1 VELWPK
7 DGWSVCSRPAGVV
20 YAGCILASLAA
31 YAYINRIAPVAV
43 SVSIIILALVL
54 AAFACLA
61 GSSDQTWTDPS
72 NALAILLIACAFL
85 LDGFFIAGAQTFGP
99 TEVLDVGIGPQW
111 NSYDSYFWIDGHW
124 IEAKL
129 PGKMSYAEW
138 AKIRSWSENLEL
150 TNDLDSKPGRVQISM
165 WDRQVYWIRMK
176 NWNPPTTI
184 GEPPHANVRAFLE
197 LLVGLV
203 LLVLSAIIWREGRR
217 QGIRYHKYDPFM
229 FLARTVTPFLEDAPQ
244 PRQLDGSHLQDRR
257 DGIRQRHGVPHGSHD
272 CAWLRRNRLRRSSAH
287 FTSFFDHSSKVG
299 GASIR
304 LRWSQPSHPVL
315 CV

>member
-31 YAYINRIAPVAV
+31 YAYINRIAPVAG

-61 GSSDQTWTDPS
+61 GTSGQTWTDPS
-72 NALAILLIACAFL
+72 NALAVLLIACAFL
-85 LDGFFIAGAQTFGP
+85 LDGFFIAGARTFGP
-99 TEVLDVGIGPQW
+99 TKVLDVGIGSQW
-111 NSYDSYFWIDGHW
+111 DFNDSYFSIDGHW

-129 PGKMSYAEW
+129 PGKMSYDEW

-165 WDRQVYWIRMK
+165 FDRQVYWITMK

-184 GEPPHANVRAFLE
+184 GEPPHANIRAFLE

-203 LLVLSAIIWREGRR
+203 LLVLSSIIWREGRR
-217 QGIRYHKYDPFM
+217 RGIRYHKYDPFM
-229 FLARTVTPFLEDAPQ
+229 LLAEQ
-244 PRQLDGSHLQDRR
+244 SNSHA
-257 DGIRQRHGVPHGSHD
+257 V
-272 CAWLRRNRLRRSSAH
+272 LRRCSAIAPTRWGRSARS
-287 FTSFFDHSSKVG
+287 T
-299 GASIR
+299 
-304 LRWSQPSHPVL
+304 
-315 CV
+315 

>member
-1 VELWPK
+1 MAHRVKKRDPRYLSPRQLEPTLSCSVSVYVGGVGVELWPK
-7 DGWSVCSRPAGVV
+7 DGWSVCSRPAGVG

-43 SVSIIILALVL
+43 SVSIVILALVL

-61 GSSDQTWTDPS
+61 GTSGQTWTDPS
-72 NALAILLIACAFL
+72 NALAVLLIACAFL

-99 TEVLDVGIGPQW
+99 TEVLDVEIGPQW

-165 WDRQVYWIRMK
+165 WDRQIYWITMK

-184 GEPPHANVRAFLE
+184 GEPPHANIRAFLE

-203 LLVLSAIIWREGRR
+203 LLVLLAIIWREGRR

-229 FLARTVTPFLEDAPQ
+229 FLAEQ
-244 PRQLDGSHLQDRR
+244 S
-257 DGIRQRHGVPHGSHD
+257 
-272 CAWLRRNRLRRSSAH
+272 RRS
-287 FTSFFDHSSKVG
+287 
-299 GASIR
+299 
-304 LRWSQPSHPVL
+304 
-315 CV
+315 